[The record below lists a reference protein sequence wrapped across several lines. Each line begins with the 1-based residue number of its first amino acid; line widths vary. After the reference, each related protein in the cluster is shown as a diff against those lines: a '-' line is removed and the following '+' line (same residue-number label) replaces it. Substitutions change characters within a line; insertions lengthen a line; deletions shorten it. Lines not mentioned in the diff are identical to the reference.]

1 MNKKLISAKLMGEEL
16 ISGFQ
21 VEPNT
26 VIGQKRKVLNREAE
40 V

>member
-26 VIGQKRKVLNREAE
+26 VLGENGRF
-40 V
+40 

>member
-1 MNKKLISAKLMGEEL
+1 MNKKLISAKLMGKEL

-26 VIGQKRKVLNREAE
+26 VLGENGRF
-40 V
+40 